1 MTRARKSREEVKRR
15 LGFCDDCSA
24 SPESGKEGGFILLES
39 GSGEGKVATEK
50 SGKVA
55 MMRNKAGGQE
65 TMGHKERATKISTFN
80 S

>member
-1 MTRARKSREEVKRR
+1 VKRR
-15 LGFCDDCSA
+15 LGFCHDCSA

-39 GSGEGKVATEK
+39 GSGEGKVATER

-55 MMRNKAGGQE
+55 KDNEKQTGGQE
-65 TMGHKERATKISTFN
+65 TMEHKERATKVSTFN